1 MSLPLEGL
9 RVMDMTVVW
18 AGPYCTTLLA
28 DLGAEVIRIESI
40 QIFGPSTRG
49 SVARPTKEMIEN
61 LPPFIGG
68 LPNRDPGNRPWN
80 RHPLFNAH
88 ARNKRSMTVDLL
100 RPEGKEIFNRLV
112 SISDVLVENNPT
124 ETMTKL
130 GISYDELREINPEL
144 IMVRMPAYGND
155 GPYQNH
161 RSLGIHIEG
170 VIGHSLLRG
179 YTDLEPTA
187 NTQVYMADA
196 AAGVGGAFAT
206 LCALNHRRQTGEG
219 QLVELS
225 QAENATP
232 YLGQALMDF
241 TMNGR
246 AQSTLGNRHPTALQG
261 VYPCLG
267 EDEWIAIT
275 IFDDRDWELF
285 CEAAGNPEWTQQEE
299 FSTHESRREH
309 HDLVDGLIV
318 EWTRQHDKREAMSLL
333 QSHGVAA
340 GAVMNQRDA
349 FEDPHLLARAMFEQA
364 TQEDVGEHLYPRAP
378 FKLSRSDVRI
388 RRGPVTLGQDNEYV
402 YKTLLK
408 MSDEEYDQLVAA
420 GHIGTEYADHIE

>member
-1 MSLPLEGL
+1 MSLPLEGV

-28 DLGAEVIRIESI
+28 DLGAEVIRIEST
-40 QIFGPSTRG
+40 QVFGPSTRG
-49 SVARPTKEMIEN
+49 TSARPSKEVVER
-61 LPPFIGG
+61 LPSFIGG
-68 LPNRDPGNRPWN
+68 MPNREPTDRPWN
-80 RHPLFNAH
+80 RHPIFNAH
-88 ARNKRSMTVDLL
+88 ARNKLSMTVDLL

-130 GISYDELREINPEL
+130 GIAYDELKEINPNL
-144 IMVRMPAYGND
+144 IMLRMPAYGNE

-170 VIGHSLLRG
+170 VVGHSLLRG
-179 YTDLEPTA
+179 YSDLEPTA

-196 AAGVGGAFAT
+196 AAGVGGAFAV

-225 QAENATP
+225 QAENAAP
-232 YLGQALMDF
+232 YLGQTFMDYS
-241 TMNGR
+241 MNGR
-246 AQSTLGNRHPTALQG
+246 NQSRLGNRHPTALQG
-261 VYPCLG
+261 VYPCRG
-267 EDEWIAIT
+267 EDEWVAIT

-285 CEAAGNPEWTQQEE
+285 CEAAGNPAWAQREK
-299 FSTHESRREH
+299 FATHESRREH
-309 HDLVDGLIV
+309 HDLLNGLIG
-318 EWTRQHDKREAMSLL
+318 EWTREYPKREAMSLL

-349 FEDPHLLARAMFEQA
+349 YEDPHLEARAMFEEA
-364 TQEDVGEHLYPRAP
+364 TQQDVGTHLYPRTP
-378 FKLSRSDVRI
+378 FKMSRSDVRI

-408 MSDEEYDQLVAA
+408 LTDEEYDELVSA
-420 GHIGTEYADHIE
+420 GHIGTEYEPHVE